1 MLKRFVAVVAC
12 VGMLQGCSTLA
23 ALGVSQATITAI
35 QQAAVTA
42 CGFLP
47 TVETVVG
54 IVSGG
59 MSAIPGQVAS
69 AICAAVAANQAPAG
83 MATGRFGAPTSGPR
97 AIPPNAMV
105 GKTPVQGMF
114 VR

>member
-1 MLKRFVAVVAC
+1 MLKRIAVLVAC
-12 VGMLQGCSTLA
+12 VGLLNGCQALQS
-23 ALGVSQATITAI
+23 LGVSPATITAI
-35 QQAAVTA
+35 QQAAVSV

-47 TVETVVG
+47 TVETVIG

-59 MSAIPGQVAS
+59 MSAVPGQVAN

-83 MATGRFGAPTSGPR
+83 VTVGRVGATAPLS
-97 AIPPNAMV
+97 AFV
-105 GKTPVQGMF
+105 GNTQVKGVF